1 MKLFDPKAYHL
12 HTQRAKKT
20 FHNHNFLFE
29 HGGNELVSRLQDLN
43 KSFTRML
50 NLSPHPLP
58 CLHQREEE
66 KSYENDVFLRNNSS
80 LLDSCFCRNDDG
92 VEREGEEKNS
102 STLPN
107 SHRRVIPTP
116 PIVIP
121 AKAGTQDKQCIS
133 KKCSSF
139 LNFNSLKDHLSLEE
153 KLPYPEASFDLILS
167 CLQAH
172 WVNHLPGLLKSI
184 HTSLEEEG
192 LFLGALWGGQT
203 LFELRESLLQAELQL
218 TGGASPRMAPLLH
231 PADAPQL
238 LSRTGFFSPVVDTET
253 ITVTYPTLFT
263 LLKDLRG
270 MGETNKLHDRKKT
283 FTSRLLFE
291 KAEEVYSNTFGNPD
305 HTLPATFEII
315 YLTGWKA

>member
-20 FHNHNFLFE
+20 FHTHNFLFE
-29 HGGNELVSRLQDLN
+29 HVGNELVSRLQDL
-43 KSFTRML
+43 KKTFAKTL

-58 CLHQREEE
+58 YP
-66 KSYENDVFLRNNSS
+66 SEN
-80 LLDSCFCRNDDG
+80 
-92 VEREGEEKNS
+92 
-102 STLPN
+102 
-107 SHRRVIPTP
+107 
-116 PIVIP
+116 
-121 AKAGTQDKQCIS
+121 
-133 KKCSSF
+133 
-139 LNFNSLKDHLSLEE
+139 HLSLEE
-153 KLPYPEASFDLILS
+153 QLPYPEASFDLILS
-167 CLQAH
+167 CLQGH
-172 WVNHLPGLLKSI
+172 WVNNLPGLLKSI
-184 HTSLEEEG
+184 HSSLEKNG

-218 TGGASPRMAPLLH
+218 TGGASPRVSPMTH

-270 MGETNKLHDRKKT
+270 MGETNKLYDRPRT

-291 KAEEVYSNTFGNPD
+291 KAEEIYFSTFRNPD
-305 HTLPATFEII
+305 HTLPATFEVI